1 MTDQSATDPHS
12 QPEQAATADAP
23 DQAPSSQPADRETEL
38 TEAQAPERDAPESV
52 TEPQTPES
60 RTSTGEGQSD
70 SSGRSPWDYPRN
82 WIADVLASDGGVVHL
97 RPIVPDDADRLVR
110 FHAGLSERTRYMRY
124 FGPTPRLPAR
134 EVARM
139 TTVDHHNRVAI
150 VAVLADDIIAMGV
163 YEGLAIDGRPDAAE
177 VAFVVADEHQGRGLG
192 PVLLEHLAGAAA
204 ENGFTKFEA
213 EVLSENPNMVAVF
226 RDAGYQLSRSFDGS
240 TVHVE
245 FDIDPTDAISSVRN
259 ARERASEARSVA
271 NLLRPMSVAVI
282 GASTDPRKVGNAL
295 LSNIVAAGFT
305 GPVYPVNG
313 PAPADEDDDGE
324 ETENKPK
331 SWTAMMGASYT
342 PPARRSRKR
351 QAAVR
356 GIRAYPT
363 VRDIPD
369 PADLAV
375 VAVPAARVDAVLD
388 DCLVKGVRTLV
399 VVTSGFG
406 DAGTEGL
413 ESENRLV
420 AQVRE
425 HGMRLVGPNAL
436 GVVNND
442 PEIALNATLAPRIPQ
457 PGRVGF
463 FCQSGALGITIL
475 DTAAQRQIGLSTFV
489 SAGNR
494 ADVSGNDLLQ
504 YWDSDTA
511 TDVVLLY
518 LESFGNPRKFSR
530 IARRVSRSKP
540 IVAVKRANN
549 AMSPVRA
556 ARSQSARIDDEI
568 AQMVLEQA
576 GVVRV
581 DTLDELFDCGSLFAF
596 QPLPRGPRT
605 RIIGNSSVLGSLAAE
620 TARALGLEVTDTVD
634 LGAGASEDAFEDAV
648 TKAMTDPGVD
658 SVLVVFVPPVAVDA
672 DWHARALMAAA
683 GTPGADA
690 PKPIVSTFLAVE
702 GVPPGLTKPG
712 PDGLPVFGSIP
723 SFPSPERAATA
734 LARAWQYANWRERPE
749 VEPVRA
755 DGIDHEGA
763 RTLVREALT
772 DLPEADGGEPPSVR
786 LDPVA
791 AQQLLEKY
799 GIHVVPF
806 REVSTMHEASAAARE
821 LGFPVAVKATSS
833 SWRGRLDREGARLDL
848 PDATAVITAFTEL
861 SELTGDSVLHVQ
873 KMAPKGI
880 GTVIEI
886 RDDRS
891 FGSVISY
898 GLSGRTF
905 ELLGDRGYRAMPLTE
920 YDANELLHE
929 PRSSALVH
937 GDGDGGGVDTAALAD
952 LLVRVSALGEDN
964 AEIRSLAIDPILV
977 SSEGAAV
984 LSADVVLGPVP
995 TRDDS
1000 GPRRL

>member
-1 MTDQSATDPHS
+1 V
-12 QPEQAATADAP
+12 
-23 DQAPSSQPADRETEL
+23 
-38 TEAQAPERDAPESV
+38 AQ
-52 TEPQTPES
+52 
-60 RTSTGEGQSD
+60 GD
-70 SSGRSPWDYPRN
+70 SSGRSPWDYPRH

-245 FDIDPTDAISSVRN
+245 FEIDPTDAISSVRN

-295 LSNIVAAGFT
+295 LRNIVAAGFA

-313 PAPADEDDDGE
+313 PVHNDGDDESGDDKDGDAKAG
-324 ETENKPK
+324 TKPK
-331 SWTAMMGASYT
+331 PWAAMMGSAYT
-342 PPARRSRKR
+342 PPARRSRQR
-351 QAAVR
+351 QPSVN

-369 PADLAV
+369 PVDLAV

-406 DAGTEGL
+406 DAGSEGL
-413 ESENRLV
+413 ESENRLLT
-420 AQVRE
+420 QVRE

-530 IARRVSRSKP
+530 IARRVSQSKP
-540 IVAVKRANN
+540 IVAVKRRNN

-556 ARSQSARIDDEI
+556 ARTQAGRIDDEI

-581 DTLDELFDCGSLFAF
+581 DTLDELFDCGSVFAF

-648 TKAMTDPGVD
+648 TEAMTDPGVD

-712 PDGLPVFGSIP
+712 PDGLPAFGSIP
-723 SFPSPERAATA
+723 SYPSPERAATA

-749 VEPVRA
+749 VDPVRA

-763 RTLVREALT
+763 RTLVREALA
-772 DLPEADGGEPPSVR
+772 DLPEAGAGEAPTVR
-786 LDPVA
+786 LDPIA
-791 AQQLLEKY
+791 SQQLLEKY

-806 REVSTMHEASAAARE
+806 REVRTMHEASAAARE

-861 SELTGDSVLHVQ
+861 SALTGDAVLHVQ

-891 FGSVISY
+891 FGSIISY

-920 YDANELLHE
+920 YDARELLLE

-937 GDGDGGGVDTAALAD
+937 GEGDGSGVDTAALAD

-977 SSEGAAV
+977 SPEGAAV
-984 LSADVVLGPVP
+984 LSAEVVLGPVP
-995 TRDDS
+995 TRADS

>member
-1 MTDQSATDPHS
+1 MTDQSAADHPRQPEPAPAASASPAEAKTGGTTAPDPH
-12 QPEQAATADAP
+12 
-23 DQAPSSQPADRETEL
+23 
-38 TEAQAPERDAPESV
+38 
-52 TEPQTPES
+52 
-60 RTSTGEGQSD
+60 
-70 SSGRSPWDYPRN
+70 GRSPWDYPRH

-97 RPIVPDDADRLVR
+97 RPIVPDDADRLIR

-204 ENGFTKFEA
+204 ENGFTRFEA

-245 FDIDPTDAISSVRN
+245 FEIDPTDAISSVRN

-313 PAPADEDDDGE
+313 PGHAEHTADPDDPAPAP
-324 ETENKPK
+324 KP
-331 SWTAMMGASYT
+331 WAAMMGSGYT
-342 PPARRSRKR
+342 PPARRSRER
-351 QAAVR
+351 QPAVR

-369 PADLAV
+369 PVDLAV
-375 VAVPAARVDAVLD
+375 VAVPAERVDAVLD
-388 DCLVKGVRTLV
+388 DCLAKGVRTLV

-406 DAGTEGL
+406 DAGTAGL
-413 ESENRLV
+413 ESENRLL

-504 YWDSDTA
+504 YWDSDAA

-540 IVAVKRANN
+540 IVAGKRGNR

-556 ARSQSARIDDEI
+556 ARTKEARIDDEI

-581 DTLDELFDCGSLFAF
+581 DTIDELFDCGSVFAF

-620 TARALGLEVTDTVD
+620 TARSHGLVVTDSVD
-634 LGAGASEDAFEDAV
+634 LGAAASEDAFEDAV
-648 TKAMTDPGVD
+648 TAAMTDFTVD
-658 SVLVVFVPPVAVDA
+658 AILVVFVPPVAVDA

-683 GTPGADA
+683 GTPDADA

-702 GVPPGLTKPG
+702 GMPAGLTKPG
-712 PDGLPVFGSIP
+712 PDGLPTAGSIP

-734 LARAWQYANWRERPE
+734 LARAWQYANWRRRPE
-749 VEPVRA
+749 VEPVRVE
-755 DGIDHEGA
+755 GIDHEGA

-772 DLPEADGGEPPSVR
+772 DLPEAADGPAPTVA
-786 LDPVA
+786 LNPVDSHR
-791 AQQLLEKY
+791 LLEMY
-799 GIHVVPF
+799 GINVVPF
-806 REVSTMHEASAAARE
+806 REVRTMHEASAAARE

-861 SELTGDSVLHVQ
+861 SALTGDSVLHVQ

-886 RDDRS
+886 RDDAS

-920 YDANELLHE
+920 YDANELLGE
-929 PRSSALVH
+929 PRSATLVQGADGLDRWVGQG
-937 GDGDGGGVDTAALAD
+937 GDDPTAHRAHRA
-952 LLVRVSALGEDN
+952 
-964 AEIRSLAIDPILV
+964 
-977 SSEGAAV
+977 
-984 LSADVVLGPVP
+984 
-995 TRDDS
+995 
-1000 GPRRL
+1000 

>member
-1 MTDQSATDPHS
+1 
-12 QPEQAATADAP
+12 
-23 DQAPSSQPADRETEL
+23 
-38 TEAQAPERDAPESV
+38 
-52 TEPQTPES
+52 
-60 RTSTGEGQSD
+60 
-70 SSGRSPWDYPRN
+70 
-82 WIADVLASDGGVVHL
+82 
-97 RPIVPDDADRLVR
+97 
-110 FHAGLSERTRYMRY
+110 
-124 FGPTPRLPAR
+124 
-134 EVARM
+134 
-139 TTVDHHNRVAI
+139 
-150 VAVLADDIIAMGV
+150 
-163 YEGLAIDGRPDAAE
+163 
-177 VAFVVADEHQGRGLG
+177 
-192 PVLLEHLAGAAA
+192 
-204 ENGFTKFEA
+204 
-213 EVLSENPNMVAVF
+213 
-226 RDAGYQLSRSFDGS
+226 
-240 TVHVE
+240 
-245 FDIDPTDAISSVRN
+245 
-259 ARERASEARSVA
+259 
-271 NLLRPMSVAVI
+271 
-282 GASTDPRKVGNAL
+282 
-295 LSNIVAAGFT
+295 
-305 GPVYPVNG
+305 
-313 PAPADEDDDGE
+313 
-324 ETENKPK
+324 
-331 SWTAMMGASYT
+331 
-342 PPARRSRKR
+342 
-351 QAAVR
+351 
-356 GIRAYPT
+356 
-363 VRDIPD
+363 
-369 PADLAV
+369 
-375 VAVPAARVDAVLD
+375 
-388 DCLVKGVRTLV
+388 
-399 VVTSGFG
+399 
-406 DAGTEGL
+406 
-413 ESENRLV
+413 
-420 AQVRE
+420 
-425 HGMRLVGPNAL
+425 
-436 GVVNND
+436 
-442 PEIALNATLAPRIPQ
+442 
-457 PGRVGF
+457 
-463 FCQSGALGITIL
+463 
-475 DTAAQRQIGLSTFV
+475 
-489 SAGNR
+489 
-494 ADVSGNDLLQ
+494 
-504 YWDSDTA
+504 
-511 TDVVLLY
+511 
-518 LESFGNPRKFSR
+518 
-530 IARRVSRSKP
+530 
-540 IVAVKRANN
+540 
-549 AMSPVRA
+549 
-556 ARSQSARIDDEI
+556 
-568 AQMVLEQA
+568 
-576 GVVRV
+576 
-581 DTLDELFDCGSLFAF
+581 
-596 QPLPRGPRT
+596 
-605 RIIGNSSVLGSLAAE
+605 
-620 TARALGLEVTDTVD
+620 
-634 LGAGASEDAFEDAV
+634 
-648 TKAMTDPGVD
+648 
-658 SVLVVFVPPVAVDA
+658 
-672 DWHARALMAAA
+672 MAAA